1 MEKEILSDF
10 HQLIVD
16 RFGYHEAKYLHLEM
30 NLPPHPVTKAY
41 KSPQNTP
48 HKILIM
54 FSELLNMHPH
64 ELIKK
69 YQVGKLRVSDVEKKY
84 HEKKHDALNKS
95 ESF

>member
-1 MEKEILSDF
+1 
-10 HQLIVD
+10 
-16 RFGYHEAKYLHLEM
+16 
-30 NLPPHPVTKAY
+30 
-41 KSPQNTP
+41 
-48 HKILIM
+48 
-54 FSELLNMHPH
+54 MHPH